1 MAREGME
8 MKETIDWEGKG
19 LIGVVHL
26 QPLPGSPR
34 YRRSMRE
41 ICAAAVVDAQAY
53 EEGGAQGLMIE
64 NFGDLPFTRGAVA
77 PETVAAMTVAAES
90 IRAKGV

>member
-1 MAREGME
+1 MARESME

-34 YRRSMRE
+34 YHRSMRE

-53 EEGGAQGLMIE
+53 EEGGAQGLMILRTLSE
-64 NFGDLPFTRGAVA
+64 MRMRKELRKYGHYHEV
-77 PETVAAMTVAAES
+77 
-90 IRAKGV
+90 